1 MDEEG
6 EQAAASTQQLCVLHR
21 QVRFSP
27 KLITRPHRHFR
38 ESHRQPCKEEQAA
51 TVEDLGQTSE
61 ENK

>member
-6 EQAAASTQQLCVLHR
+6 EQAGASTQQLCVFFAR
-21 QVRFSP
+21 QVRFCP

-38 ESHRQPCKEEQAA
+38 ESHRQQAA

-61 ENK
+61 EKQVK